1 MGLSQTSVSISVTN
15 NKAFYKETFGMIRS
29 KGNIIAASSSV
40 YSSWPRK
47 LEVTCSKH
55 DMVTSAANVVLSD
68 TPIHKN
74 SS

>member
-1 MGLSQTSVSISVTN
+1 MSISVTK
-15 NKAFYKETFGMIRS
+15 NKTFYRETFGMIRS
-29 KGNIIAASSSV
+29 KGNIIAASSFV

-55 DMVTSAANVVLSD
+55 DVVTSAAKVVLSD
-68 TPIHKN
+68 TPIHEN